1 MQGDREGVSIMG
13 KQAEINIDMDLCTGC
28 QRCSTVCPVGAIFG
42 KFGEYQTI
50 NQEKCVRCG
59 QCVQICSAYASVYEH
74 TPATIVE
81 KNQLRGLPGDYDG
94 PVFAAYYTGVY
105 RKVKHVLLDKYYY
118 KMVQCAPAVRVSLAE
133 EFGLDFGVLTP
144 GKLAAALRRI
154 GFDQVYDTN
163 FGADLTI
170 MEEAGELLDRIQNGG
185 VLPMFTSC
193 CPAWVRFIET
203 AHPELIPH
211 LSSCK
216 SPQQMAGAM
225 FKTYG
230 AKQIGRVPASL
241 YSVAIMP
248 CTCKEKEAE
257 REEMADSG
265 YRDVD
270 AVLTTTE
277 LAYLIKEADIDFA
290 ALPEEEFDR
299 PLGFYSGA
307 GTLFGVTGGVTEAA
321 LRTAYERLMKKKLP
335 DGMLQELREGQG
347 RKSIKLNLAGLELKT
362 WVVAGLQNVETL
374 LSEVK
379 KGSADFQ
386 FMEVMTCPAG
396 CISGG
401 GQPKLYLGNRAQEA
415 YDKRRLGLYEH
426 DREQK
431 IHTSHDNPEIKLLYK
446 NFLGEP
452 LGHVSHKLLHTTY
465 RQKNVNK

>member
-1 MQGDREGVSIMG
+1 MG
-13 KQAEINIDMDLCTGC
+13 KQAEITIDIDLCTGC
-28 QRCSTVCPVGAIFG
+28 LRCSTVCPVSAISG
-42 KFGEYQTI
+42 KAGEYQTI

-59 QCVQICSAYASVYEH
+59 QCVQICSAYASAYEH
-74 TPATIVE
+74 TSATIVE
-81 KNQLRGLPGDYDG
+81 KKKLRELPGDYDG

-105 RKVKHVLLDKYYY
+105 RKVKHVLLDKHYY

-133 EFGLDFGVLTP
+133 EFGLDFGMLTP
-144 GKLAAALRRI
+144 GKLAAALRRV

-170 MEEAGELLDRIQNGG
+170 MEEAGELLHRIQNDG

-193 CPAWVRFIET
+193 CPAWVRFIE
-203 AHPELIPH
+203 ADYPELIPH

-230 AKQIGRVPASL
+230 AQKTDRAPASL

-248 CTCKEKEAE
+248 CTCKEQEAE
-257 REEMADSG
+257 RDEMADSG

-277 LAYLIKEADIDFA
+277 LAYLIKEADIDFT

-307 GTLFGVTGGVTEAA
+307 GTLFGVTGGVMEAA
-321 LRTAYERLMKKKLP
+321 LRTAYERLMKAKLP
-335 DGMLQELREGQG
+335 EGMLQGLHEGQ
-347 RKSIKLNLAGLELKT
+347 RKKSIKMNLAGLELKT
-362 WVVAGLQNVETL
+362 WVVAGLQNVESL
-374 LSEVK
+374 LSDVK
-379 KGSADFQ
+379 KGTADFQ
-386 FMEVMTCPAG
+386 FMEVMTCPEG

-401 GQPKLYLGNRAQEA
+401 GQPKLYFGNHIQEA
-415 YDKRRLGLYEH
+415 YDKRRHGLYQH
-426 DREQK
+426 DRERK
-431 IHTSHDNPEIKLLYK
+431 IHTSHENPDIQLIYEE
-446 NFLGEP
+446 FLGEP
-452 LGHVSHKLLHTTY
+452 LSPVSHKLLHTTY
-465 RQKNVNK
+465 RQAEVNK